1 MEYIIKKH
9 RHSHRKLFIL
19 LLVYVWLGVLCIPP
33 DADGQAV
40 LGARE
45 LAMGQA
51 TTALPNSSW
60 SVFSNP
66 AMISDQESTVSFF
79 GVRYFGLAEITD
91 MAATVNY
98 PTDIGVLSAGAH
110 RYGYDL
116 FNESRLRVGY
126 KHAVAGFHYGF
137 VLNYNHVV
145 QGGGYGSAGA
155 FGIDLGVAAPVIPR
169 LWIGAKAINLN
180 QPAYGSLNDEE
191 LPRNLSV
198 GLSYFLS
205 DIALFSAEVLKDVR
219 FPLAYRSG
227 IEVNIIA
234 GLMGRAG
241 ITTAPQTFAAGFGY
255 ESRLWG
261 AGVGV
266 QRHENSVLGYSPAI
280 DFKVRW

>member
-9 RHSHRKLFIL
+9 RHSHRKLLIL
-19 LLVYVWLGVLCIPP
+19 LLVCLSGLSSPP
-33 DADGQAV
+33 DAEGQAV

-45 LAMGQA
+45 LSMGQA

-60 SVFSNP
+60 SVFGNP
-66 AMISDQESTVSFF
+66 AMISDQRPDVSFF

-91 MAATVNY
+91 MAAAVNY
-98 PTDIGVLSAGAH
+98 PTDIGVFSAGAH

-116 FNESRLRVGY
+116 FNESRLRMGY
-126 KHAVAGFHYGF
+126 KHSVAGFHYGI
-137 VLNYNHVV
+137 VLNYNHVI

-155 FGIDLGVAAPVIPR
+155 FGVDLGVAASVVPG

-205 DIALFSAEVLKDVR
+205 DIALFSTEIFKDVR
-219 FPLAYRSG
+219 FPVAFRSG

-261 AGVGV
+261 ASVGV
-266 QRHENSVLGYSPAI
+266 QRHENNVLGYSPAI